1 MAESASGQ
9 GEANPAVWVAAR
21 AEKMGPARLSRLE
34 FFALV
39 PKEKVISKVMSK
51 WLDAG
56 LVLFCVFI
64 KLNYEGPQ

>member
-1 MAESASGQ
+1 M
-9 GEANPAVWVAAR
+9 AAR

-64 KLNYEGPQ
+64 KLNYEDPQ